1 MPTVLTALE
10 AAEGKAAI
18 CYWCRKTYSVLRRK
32 EKGRWGGRRE
42 DWKSELYEALSAAF

>member
-18 CYWCRKTYSVLRRK
+18 CRWYRKTRSVLRRK
-32 EKGRWGGRRE
+32 ERGGGSLE
-42 DWKSELYEALSAAF
+42 DWKSELYEASSAAF